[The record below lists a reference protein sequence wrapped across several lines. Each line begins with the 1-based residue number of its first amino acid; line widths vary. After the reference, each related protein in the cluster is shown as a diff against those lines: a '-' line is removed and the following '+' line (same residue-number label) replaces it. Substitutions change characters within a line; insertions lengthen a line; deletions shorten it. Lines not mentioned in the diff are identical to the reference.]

1 MVGPVPAG
9 TPGPA
14 LTPRAHALTPRAG
27 KAPKG
32 KKGLAREAGAR
43 GFKNASAAAL
53 APRKPLCAAAHAG
66 ASPGPGSAATA
77 AGARASYAAPTA
89 GRGRAEGPKRPAIIW
104 GPFWPR
110 APTGGAPNQ
119 PEGPQARQAKEGGPS
134 PRGGPPDA
142 ADTDKMQGRPRPK
155 GIKAG
160 PCILPLHFGRGC
172 GMALP
177 PPRPADRP
185 RDDR

>member
-1 MVGPVPAG
+1 MMVGPAPAGAPVPAG
-9 TPGPA
+9 TPRPPAKGPGA
-14 LTPRAHALTPRAG
+14 CAPRRVQPRRGYPPRPAPFKMAAQLGPTIIQGAKLGRIRLAARQTSPRA
-27 KAPKG
+27 
-32 KKGLAREAGAR
+32 
-43 GFKNASAAAL
+43 
-53 APRKPLCAAAHAG
+53 
-66 ASPGPGSAATA
+66 
-77 AGARASYAAPTA
+77 
-89 GRGRAEGPKRPAIIW
+89 
-104 GPFWPR
+104 
-110 APTGGAPNQ
+110 
-119 PEGPQARQAKEGGPS
+119 PQARQAKEGGPS

-142 ADTDKMQGRPRPK
+142 AGTDKMQGRPRPK